1 MQIDIPAGYSLYQ
14 AFKLAKEM
22 IDLHNTSYVDFQF
35 NKISL
40 TVQRASVFNDIATIY
55 DLKCE
60 LRRIKGE

>member
-14 AFKLAKEM
+14 AFKLAKGM
-22 IDLHNTSYVDFQF
+22 IDTHCTSSANFTF
-35 NKISL
+35 NEISL

-60 LRRIKGE
+60 LRRIKG

>member
-22 IDLHNTSYVDFQF
+22 NDTHCTSSADFSF
-35 NKISL
+35 NEISL
-40 TVQRASVFNDIATIY
+40 TTYRASVFNDIAMIY